1 MKNDKLTYIICG
13 KMYDGITPEFK
24 EGYKIL
30 VKNDKIEAIGPNL
43 EKPESAELIDLSDAT
58 VTPGMIDAHM
68 HMDYQ
73 DWHTI
78 RDEVYTTSEEMKTL
92 AALHTAQKTLSRGF
106 TTVRHMGGITSNG
119 LGIIDVKRSID
130 KGYFTGSR
138 IVAAARF
145 MCTPGSHGDLS
156 QGFARNPE
164 LSNIAQ
170 NIRPTLGS
178 GKDFFAHAVREEIK
192 YGADF
197 IKIMATGGFFTPY
210 DNPAQQQLNDEEM
223 ESIIRTAHEWGKTVT
238 AHVYSPNH
246 MQKLLKYGIDG
257 MEHCS
262 LLDEETAQMVI
273 DKGAY
278 IVPTFCPYEE
288 AVHYDPVAILTKQPE
303 YRRKLEYYK
312 DALQA
317 GREVIKNCKCKLGYG
332 TDFVA
337 THMNYESGYEYK
349 AWMDSGMGAFR
360 ALEAATRI
368 NAEICQLDDKIGT
381 LEVGKLADISAWKRD
396 LLNDPFALLDC
407 AFVMKEGIV
416 YQTEKCEDLAD

>member
-1 MKNDKLTYIICG
+1 MANDRLTYIICG
-13 KMYDGITPEFK
+13 KLYDGIIPELK

-43 EKPESAELIDLSDAT
+43 AQPESAEVIDLSDAT
-58 VTPGMIDAHM
+58 VTPGMIDGHL
-68 HMDYQ
+68 HLDYQ

-92 AALHTAQKTLSRGF
+92 AILHNAQKTLSRGF
-106 TTVRHMGGITSNG
+106 TTVRHMGGIASNG
-119 LGIIDVKRSID
+119 LGVLDVKRSID
-130 KGYFTGSR
+130 KGYFSGSR

-156 QGFARNPE
+156 QGFAKNPE
-164 LSNIAQ
+164 LSTMTQ

-178 GKDFFAHAVREEIK
+178 GADFFAHAVREEIK

-210 DNPAQQQLNDEEM
+210 DNPAQQQLNDGEM

-303 YRRKLEYYK
+303 YRMKLEYYK

-381 LEVGKLADISAWKRD
+381 LEVGKLADIAAWKRD
-396 LLNDPFALLDC
+396 LLTDPYALLDC

-416 YQTEKCEDLAD
+416 YSTEKCADLED

>member
-1 MKNDKLTYIICG
+1 MSNSNLKYIICG
-13 KMYDGITPEFK
+13 KLYDGIIPEFK
-24 EGYKIL
+24 IGYKIL
-30 VKNDKIEAIGPNL
+30 VKDNKIEAIGTDIPQ
-43 EKPESAELIDLSDAT
+43 PESAEVIDLSDAT
-58 VTPGMIDAHM
+58 VTPGLIDAHM
-68 HMDYQ
+68 HMDYL

-78 RDEVYTTSEEMKTL
+78 REEVYTTSEEMKTM
-92 AALHTAQKTLSRGF
+92 AALRTAQKTLSRGF

-119 LGIIDVKRSID
+119 LGIIDVKRLID
-130 KGYFTGSR
+130 NGYFHGSR

-156 QGFARNPE
+156 QGFAKNPE
-164 LSNIAQ
+164 LSNITQ

-246 MQKLLKYGIDG
+246 MQKLLQYGIDG

-312 DALQA
+312 GALQA

-349 AWMDSGMGAFR
+349 AWMESGMGGFR
-360 ALEAATRI
+360 ALHAATKV
-368 NAEICQLDDKIGT
+368 NAEILQLDDQIGT
-381 LEVGKLADISAWKRD
+381 LEVGKLADISAWRRD
-396 LLNDPFALLDC
+396 LLNDPCALLDC
-407 AFVMKEGIV
+407 AFVMKDGVV
-416 YQTEKCEDLAD
+416 YKTEKCEDLQD